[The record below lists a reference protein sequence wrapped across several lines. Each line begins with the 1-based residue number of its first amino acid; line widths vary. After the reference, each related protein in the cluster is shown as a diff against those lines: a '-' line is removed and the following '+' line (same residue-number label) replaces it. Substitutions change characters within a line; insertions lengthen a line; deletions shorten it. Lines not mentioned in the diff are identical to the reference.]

1 MAHEYSVLIHEWISR
16 KKENLDRQI
25 KETET
30 GNDKAD
36 YHRGQLDELMAIRQY
51 LTEKIDLA
59 THTYY
64 D

>member
-16 KKENLDRQI
+16 KKEDLHRQI
-25 KETET
+25 EQMETNSE
-30 GNDKAD
+30 KRD
-36 YHRGQLDELMAIRQY
+36 YYKGQLDELMAIRQY
-51 LTEKIDLA
+51 LTDKIDLD

>member
-1 MAHEYSVLIHEWISR
+1 MAHEYSVLIHDWISR
-16 KKENLDRQI
+16 KKEDIERQI

-30 GNDKAD
+30 GSEKAD
-36 YHRGQLDELMAIRQY
+36 YCRGQLDELMAVRQY
-51 LTEKIDLA
+51 LTDKIDLA